1 MIAEEIQEAVETS
14 PVNAVVYDELA
25 MERMFS
31 RSIDKAGHNRKSWSR
46 SELAAIA
53 LRVQRAGSEKE
64 KLEAQHELACT
75 ALCYMMKIARGY
87 RGRASHH
94 FSLLDLFGIGYLGLF
109 RASEDYDPKTCVFTT
124 YATAWVHQHIRRALS
139 DLGRTVRIPSKKGDK
154 IFNFIRGRE
163 ELMHKLGRM
172 PTLGEIARYQ
182 GLDLETADEYQR
194 IFTPELSLD
203 MPVHSEEG
211 FEYSA
216 DTFLSTLPDESALTP
231 EALLDTK
238 SSLAALW
245 DRFVLLSDRERSV
258 LKMRFGLDGEEPR
271 SCRQAALVIGVTGE
285 TVRKVE
291 RVAIGKLRKSLG
303 GDKSAYF

>member
-31 RSIDKAGHNRKSWSR
+31 RSIDRAGHNRKSWSR

-172 PTLGEIARYQ
+172 PTLGEIARH
-182 GLDLETADEYQR
+182 LDLDIQTADEYQG
-194 IFTPELSLD
+194 IFSGELSLD
-203 MPVHSEEG
+203 VPTNAGDESSG
-211 FEYSA
+211 SA
-216 DTFLSTLPDESALTP
+216 DTFLSTLHDESALAP
-231 EALLDTK
+231 DLLLDEKISRST
-238 SSLAALW
+238 LW
-245 DRFVLLSDRERSV
+245 A
-258 LKMRFGLDGEEPR
+258 RFGLLDERERRVLELRFGLGDEEPQ
-271 SCRQAALVIGVTGE
+271 SCREVGGVIGVSGE
-285 TVRKVE
+285 MVRKVE
-291 RVAIGKLRKSLG
+291 KVAIGKLRKSLG